1 VLRNY
6 EQYPDF
12 GHDIDLVVRWSDLPR
27 WKQLAMA
34 CAVDHGWAVLA
45 ECGHWARSSSRIHNI
60 QILRFYSQHPP
71 QYLQV
76 DAFHSFLVLGLPLF
90 DEDTLLS
97 ERIWDGRGFY
107 RIDEGVE
114 NFYRL
119 LQIAKLAG
127 MKGAGEKLKKYS
139 ARVLS
144 HWKSAPALAA
154 SAGKIGF
161 PGLPAAMDHLRSGD
175 FQRFKRQIDRQKSV
189 WWINQVMSHPF
200 RAARMIFNRF
210 LDLLRLFW
218 LSPCGF
224 TVCAFAGDEAQRKRL
239 EKVLTLLIDTN
250 IITHFT
256 LSRNVGERQKVRERG
271 GVVIEW
277 VSEKGADLVVDQQAD
292 DQSVIGTL
300 LNLIIDRHFRILDQ
314 RMKSN

>member
-1 VLRNY
+1 MYKRQEERIDYAVLRNY

-107 RIDEGVE
+107 LSLIH
-114 NFYRL
+114 
-119 LQIAKLAG
+119 I
-127 MKGAGEKLKKYS
+127 S
-139 ARVLS
+139 A
-144 HWKSAPALAA
+144 A
-154 SAGKIGF
+154 I
-161 PGLPAAMDHLRSGD
+161 
-175 FQRFKRQIDRQKSV
+175 I
-189 WWINQVMSHPF
+189 HP
-200 RAARMIFNRF
+200 
-210 LDLLRLFW
+210 
-218 LSPCGF
+218 
-224 TVCAFAGDEAQRKRL
+224 
-239 EKVLTLLIDTN
+239 
-250 IITHFT
+250 
-256 LSRNVGERQKVRERG
+256 
-271 GVVIEW
+271 
-277 VSEKGADLVVDQQAD
+277 
-292 DQSVIGTL
+292 
-300 LNLIIDRHFRILDQ
+300 
-314 RMKSN
+314 